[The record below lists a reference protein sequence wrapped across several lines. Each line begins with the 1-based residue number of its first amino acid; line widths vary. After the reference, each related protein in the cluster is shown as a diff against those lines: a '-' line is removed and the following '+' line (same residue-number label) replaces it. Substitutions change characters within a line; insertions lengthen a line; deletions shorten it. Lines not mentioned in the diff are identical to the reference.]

1 MVEQW
6 TFRGHTFALI
16 DARDVRGAW
25 VVLMDDRVLMERTTY
40 RPSRIDVHSVA
51 LGLPIE
57 D

>member
-40 RPSRIDVHSVA
+40 RPSRVDVHSVA